1 MAVHMKYWLTLFCV
15 LGLTACG
22 GPTPTSTSIP
32 SGLETPG
39 ASQLG
44 LKILS
49 PENEAVVN
57 LPQVE
62 VQGTAPVGLVVTINE
77 DIILV
82 DETGVFS
89 ATVPLEEGPNAIQI
103 VASDEVGNE
112 ESLELIVTYEP
123 ES

>member
-1 MAVHMKYWLTLFCV
+1 MAVHMKYWLTLLCV
-15 LGLTACG
+15 LGLAACG
-22 GPTPTSTSIP
+22 GSTPTSTSIP
-32 SGLETPG
+32 SALETPG
-39 ASQLG
+39 AGQLG

-49 PENEAVVN
+49 PENDAVVN

-62 VQGTAPVGLVVTINE
+62 VKGTAPVGLVITIND

-89 ATVPLEEGPNAIQI
+89 ATVPLEEGPNEIQI
-103 VASDEVGNE
+103 VASDVDGNE
-112 ESLELIVTYEP
+112 ASLELIVTYEP

>member
-1 MAVHMKYWLTLFCV
+1 MAVHMKYWLMLLWV
-15 LGLTACG
+15 LGLVACS

-32 SGLETPG
+32 SALETPG

-49 PENEAVVN
+49 PENDAVVHV
-57 LPQVE
+57 PQVE
-62 VQGTAPVGLVVTINE
+62 VKGTAPVGLVITINE
-77 DIILV
+77 DILLV

-103 VASDEVGNE
+103 VASDAVGNE